1 MPSIRVPN
9 FIDFYSLSSRD
20 RYHLFEGYC
29 VSVPENMDI
38 RPSGRY
44 YQRVWMPSKRDLL
57 QLLDYMGYSMWWEE
71 YEPDTSFFGRIFGK
85 WKKTSKGS

>member
-9 FIDFYSLSSRD
+9 FIDFYGLTSLD

-44 YQRVWMPSKRDLL
+44 YQRV
-57 QLLDYMGYSMWWEE
+57 
-71 YEPDTSFFGRIFGK
+71 
-85 WKKTSKGS
+85 